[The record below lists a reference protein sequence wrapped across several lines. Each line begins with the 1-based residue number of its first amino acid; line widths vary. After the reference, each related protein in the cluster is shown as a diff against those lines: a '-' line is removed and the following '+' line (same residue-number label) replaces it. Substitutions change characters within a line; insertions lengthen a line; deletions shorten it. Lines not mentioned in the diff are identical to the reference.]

1 VEDVACRFNLS
12 IRTLQ
17 RMFHRYVG
25 VSPKWLIRRYRLRE
39 AAERLASG
47 EAVDWPNMALD
58 FGYFDQAH
66 FIIDFRA
73 IAGTPPAQYA
83 RSVGSNI

>member
-1 VEDVACRFNLS
+1 MMWEKGLSAHHRHPNAADRRITKVEDVACRFNLS

-47 EAVDWPNMALD
+47 EAVD
-58 FGYFDQAH
+58 
-66 FIIDFRA
+66 
-73 IAGTPPAQYA
+73 
-83 RSVGSNI
+83 